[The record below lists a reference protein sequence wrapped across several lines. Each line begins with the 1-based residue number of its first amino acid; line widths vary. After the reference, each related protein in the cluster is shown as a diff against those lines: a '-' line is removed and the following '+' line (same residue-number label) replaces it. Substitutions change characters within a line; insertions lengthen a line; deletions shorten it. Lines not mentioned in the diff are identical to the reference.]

1 MILLQRFLQIINA
14 GGWRNTLIRKAT
26 TEDLSRIAEI
36 LVFVKR
42 MKYRSIFHNDGYS
55 FGNLQ
60 VISVAEEYSD
70 PEILSKIWVYESD
83 DIVKGLIHVENKEIA
98 ELYVDYFFQ
107 RQGIGSELIEFV
119 QKEHDASFLWTLE
132 KNQDAITFYEAHGFR
147 RTGERQLEE
156 GTTEYI
162 VKVEHYMES
171 EGEV

>member
-1 MILLQRFLQIINA
+1 M
-14 GGWRNTLIRKAT
+14 IRKAT

-60 VISVAEEYSD
+60 VISVAEEYSN
-70 PEILSKIWVYESD
+70 PEILNKIWVHESD

-107 RQGIGSELIEFV
+107 RQGIGSELIEFAKREQGV
-119 QKEHDASFLWTLE
+119 SFLWTLE
-132 KNQDAITFYEAHGFR
+132 KNQDAIAFYEAHGFI
-147 RTGERQLEE
+147 RTGERQLEK

-162 VKVEHYMES
+162 VKMKNDMERD
-171 EGEV
+171 GEV